1 MHFIPLHCKLDRKRM
16 LKYAILLQRLCD
28 PVELIVLILLTCT
41 RKINLSGYILEIENI
56 FVLLNGSFI
65 KQVKRKISILPAV
78 YFSLTCLQYIVDIY
92 RDTYRYISI

>member
-56 FVLLNGSFI
+56 FLLLNSSSI
-65 KQVKRKISILPAV
+65 REVKISILTAV
-78 YFSLTCLQYIVDIY
+78 YFSLTCLQYIVYIY
-92 RDTYRYISI
+92 RDTYRYIDI